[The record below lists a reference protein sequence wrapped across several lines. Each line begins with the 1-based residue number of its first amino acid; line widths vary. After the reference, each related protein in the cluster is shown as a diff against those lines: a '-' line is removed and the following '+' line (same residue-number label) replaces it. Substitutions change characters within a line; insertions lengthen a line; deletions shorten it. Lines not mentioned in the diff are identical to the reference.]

1 MVYIVFLK
9 KKNHVHTC
17 IVMSSNYSCNMRF
30 IEINNLYQIMKY
42 LLLTGEY
49 YWSHRCWGER
59 SASQDIWCQRHV
71 WKEGGGGA
79 QYCSMKLTF
88 KVVGKQNKSG
98 FSICVLLRSCIQN
111 VDLFVRQSLFK
122 LNLFPMF
129 DVFAYLMC
137 SPQHT
142 TPFDLLPLKDIG

>member
-1 MVYIVFLK
+1 MVYIVFL

-30 IEINNLYQIMKY
+30 IEVITWIRL
-42 LLLTGEY
+42 
-49 YWSHRCWGER
+49 WSIYCWPGNTIGPIDAEVR
-59 SASQDIWCQRHV
+59 DPLHKTYDV
-71 WKEGGGGA
+71 NGMFEKKGGGT

-98 FSICVLLRSCIQN
+98 FSICVLLRSWDIQN
-111 VDLFVRQSLFK
+111 VDLFARQSLFR

-142 TPFDLLPLKDIG
+142 TPFDLLPIEGAG

>member
-1 MVYIVFLK
+1 MVYIVFL

-49 YWSHRCWGER
+49 YWSHWCWGER
-59 SASQDIWCQRHV
+59 SASQDMMSTACLKKKR
-71 WKEGGGGA
+71 GGG
-79 QYCSMKLTF
+79 QYCSMKLTL

-98 FSICVLLRSCIQN
+98 VSICVLLRSWGIQN

-142 TPFDLLPLKDIG
+142 TPFDLLPIEGAG